1 MPDYRNHP
9 CSSLRSRLSEPV
21 VTFHADGREYRR
33 LPSPEGNRVLLVE
46 TRSGQPLLDERG
58 RNPRLPS
65 RGFLDHLIR
74 SNIVRVTYAGQAV
87 ESELAQNLP
96 PRTPRR
102 EKAMR
107 RHAEVHRRKRAD
119 ARRALGHSRDAA

>member
-1 MPDYRNHP
+1 MPDHRNHR
-9 CSSLRSRLSEPV
+9 CSSLRSRRPEPV

-58 RNPRLPS
+58 RDPRLPS

-87 ESELAQNLP
+87 ESELAQSLP

-102 EKAMR
+102 EKIMR
-107 RHAEVHRRKRAD
+107 RHAEVRRGKRLD
-119 ARRALGHSRDAA
+119 ARRAGGYSRGAA